1 MYLSVHPSIHPT
13 LYIYICIYIYTMS
26 TSMTLMSSEITVQ
39 DAAKSLWHRVTA
51 QLAGDDAILGHL
63 VPCRL
68 DLDSTHSTSAVTGNA
83 TRYEHQLKTCR
94 D

>member
-1 MYLSVHPSIHPT
+1 
-13 LYIYICIYIYTMS
+13 MS
-26 TSMTLMSSEITVQ
+26 TSSTTLMSSEITVQ

-68 DLDSTHSTSAVTGNA
+68 ELDKRRKTSAGMGNA